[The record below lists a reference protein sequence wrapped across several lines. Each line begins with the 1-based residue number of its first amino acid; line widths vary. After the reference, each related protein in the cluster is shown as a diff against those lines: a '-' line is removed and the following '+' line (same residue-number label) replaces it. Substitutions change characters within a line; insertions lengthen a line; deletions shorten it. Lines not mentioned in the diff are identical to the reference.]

1 MNAEQYRAVI
11 GWFNAR
17 PAAKKALRLVSRSA
31 VALVYLL
38 YLGMLAW
45 LAWHRMGQLWPALVV
60 PASAFVV
67 GTLVRKLIDRP
78 RPYTALGFTPLF
90 PKDKTGQ
97 SMPSRH
103 CFSAAAIVAAAFTVW
118 VPLGV
123 AACLL
128 ITADKG
134 LAGAYNQNAIRQAQQ
149 FLAANEGAELY
160 VVGEYG
166 RRWFSQ
172 RGIPIERSFLYTAQN
187 PTLQR
192 ARQIS
197 ELLLER
203 YDAGEINAVHV
214 IYTDMKNGLE
224 ATVRQAQLLPLHR
237 ERFSTAKADTAGGS
251 TFEFVPNAAAVLDNA
266 VRSCLTGFI
275 YSALVDSFCSEQSAR
290 MTAMNAADQNAEELL
305 KDLSVQYNRARQAA
319 ITQEIT
325 EVSAGERAQRS
336 KKEKEG

>member
-1 MNAEQYRAVI
+1 MASTSEIRRRI
-11 GWFNAR
+11 GSVRQTQKITHAMYLISQAKLRKAKTDLSNTRPYFDALQTEIGRVFNAD
-17 PAAKKALRLVSRSA
+17 AGVESR
-31 VALVYLL
+31 YL
-38 YLGMLAW
+38 YDDD
-45 LAWHRMGQLWPALVV
+45 
-60 PASAFVV
+60 S
-67 GTLVRKLIDRP
+67 K
-78 RPYTALGFTPLF
+78 PL
-90 PKDKTGQ
+90 P
-97 SMPSRH
+97 
-103 CFSAAAIVAAAFTVW
+103 
-118 VPLGV
+118 GV

-134 LAGAYNQNAIRQAQQ
+134 LAGAYNQNAIRQAQRL
-149 FLAANEGAELY
+149 LAAHEGAALY

-166 RRWFSQ
+166 RRWFTQ
-172 RGIPIERSFLYTAQN
+172 RGVPIEKSFLYTAQN

-237 ERFSTAKADTAGGS
+237 DRFSAAAADTAGDPV
-251 TFEFVPNAAAVLDNA
+251 FEFVPSPAAVLNNA

>member
-1 MNAEQYRAVI
+1 MASTSEIRRRIGSVRQTQKITHAMYLISQAKLRKAKQDLSNTRPYFDALQTEIGRVFNADSSIDSRYLMPEDP
-11 GWFNAR
+11 NAR
-17 PAAKKALRLVSRSA
+17 PL
-31 VALVYLL
+31 
-38 YLGMLAW
+38 
-45 LAWHRMGQLWPALVV
+45 P
-60 PASAFVV
+60 
-67 GTLVRKLIDRP
+67 
-78 RPYTALGFTPLF
+78 
-90 PKDKTGQ
+90 
-97 SMPSRH
+97 
-103 CFSAAAIVAAAFTVW
+103 
-118 VPLGV
+118 GV

-128 ITADKG
+128 VTADKG

-149 FLAANEGAELY
+149 FLSANEGAVLY

-166 RRWFSQ
+166 RRWFTQ
-172 RGIPIERSFLYTAQN
+172 RGIPIEKSFLYTAQN

-192 ARQIS
+192 ARQIG

-203 YDAGEINAVHV
+203 YDAGAINAVHV

-237 ERFSTAKADTAGGS
+237 ERFSAAKADTAGDPV
-251 TFEFVPNAAAVLDNA
+251 FEFVPSAAAVLNNA

-305 KDLSVQYNRARQAA
+305 KDLSVQFNRARQAA

-336 KKEKEG
+336 KKEREGLPQ

>member
-1 MNAEQYRAVI
+1 MASTSEIRRRI
-11 GWFNAR
+11 GSVRQTQKITHAMYLISQAKLRKAKQELDNTRPYFQALQTEIGRVFNADSTVDSR
-17 PAAKKALRLVSRSA
+17 YLIPEDPNAKPL
-31 VALVYLL
+31 
-38 YLGMLAW
+38 
-45 LAWHRMGQLWPALVV
+45 P
-60 PASAFVV
+60 
-67 GTLVRKLIDRP
+67 GT
-78 RPYTALGFTPLF
+78 
-90 PKDKTGQ
+90 
-97 SMPSRH
+97 
-103 CFSAAAIVAAAFTVW
+103 
-118 VPLGV
+118 

-149 FLAANEGAELY
+149 MLSGSEGAELY

-172 RGIPIERSFLYTAQN
+172 RGIAIEKSFLYTAQN
-187 PTLQR
+187 PTLDR
-192 ARQIS
+192 ARRIA
-197 ELLLER
+197 EMLLER
-203 YDAGEINAVHV
+203 FDEGKISAVWI

-224 ATVRQAQLLPLHR
+224 ATVKQAQILPLHR
-237 ERFSTAKADTAGGS
+237 ERFHAAAQAAVEDDVY
-251 TFEFVPNAAAVLDNA
+251 EFVPSAGAVLDNA
-266 VRSCLTGFI
+266 VRSCLTGYI

-305 KDLSVQYNRARQAA
+305 KDLSVQFNRARQAA

>member
-1 MNAEQYRAVI
+1 MASTSEIRRRI
-11 GWFNAR
+11 GGVRQTQKITHAMYLISQAKLRKAKQDLDNTRPYFQALQTEIGRVFNADSTIESR
-17 PAAKKALRLVSRSA
+17 YVDPVDPNAKPLP
-31 VALVYLL
+31 
-38 YLGMLAW
+38 G
-45 LAWHRMGQLWPALVV
+45 V
-60 PASAFVV
+60 P
-67 GTLVRKLIDRP
+67 
-78 RPYTALGFTPLF
+78 
-90 PKDKTGQ
+90 
-97 SMPSRH
+97 
-103 CFSAAAIVAAAFTVW
+103 
-118 VPLGV
+118 
-123 AACLL
+123 ACLL

-149 FLAANEGAELY
+149 LLTAQGDAALY

-172 RGIPIERSFLYTAQN
+172 RGIAIEESFHYTAQN
-187 PTLQR
+187 PTLDR
-192 ARQIS
+192 ARHIA

-203 YDAGEINAVHV
+203 FDAGEISAVWV

-224 ATVRQAQLLPLHR
+224 AVVRQERILPMHR
-237 ERFSTAKADTAGGS
+237 EHFHAAAAAAAGDKAY
-251 TFEFVPNAAAVLDNA
+251 EFVPSAGAVLDNA
-266 VRSCLTGFI
+266 ARSCLTGYI

-290 MTAMNAADQNAEELL
+290 MTAMNAADQNADELL

>member
-1 MNAEQYRAVI
+1 MRAGGERMASTSEIRRRI
-11 GWFNAR
+11 GSVRQTQKITHAMYLISQAKLRKAKQDLSNTRPYFDALQNEIGRVFNADSSVESR
-17 PAAKKALRLVSRSA
+17 YLEPAQPAAREEVLR
-31 VALVYLL
+31 
-38 YLGMLAW
+38 
-45 LAWHRMGQLWPALVV
+45 P
-60 PASAFVV
+60 
-67 GTLVRKLIDRP
+67 
-78 RPYTALGFTPLF
+78 
-90 PKDKTGQ
+90 
-97 SMPSRH
+97 
-103 CFSAAAIVAAAFTVW
+103 
-118 VPLGV
+118 
-123 AACLL
+123 ACLL

-149 FLAANEGAELY
+149 YMADHPDTVLY

-172 RGIPIERSFLYTAQN
+172 RNIPIEKSFLYTAQN
-187 PTLQR
+187 PTLGR
-192 ARQIS
+192 ARQIA

-203 YDAGEINAVHV
+203 YDAGEINAVVV

-224 ATVRQAQLLPLHR
+224 AVVRQAQLLPLHR
-237 ERFSTAKADTAGGS
+237 ERFAAAAANTAQDDVY
-251 TFEFVPNAAAVLDNA
+251 EFIPSPNAVVNNAA
-266 VRSCLTGFI
+266 RSCLTGYI

-336 KKEKEG
+336 KKEKEGDLR

>member
-1 MNAEQYRAVI
+1 MASTSEIRRRIGSVRQTQKITHAMYLISQAKLRKAKQDLSNTRPYFDALQTEIGRVFNADSSIESRYLMPEDA
-11 GWFNAR
+11 NAR
-17 PAAKKALRLVSRSA
+17 PL
-31 VALVYLL
+31 
-38 YLGMLAW
+38 
-45 LAWHRMGQLWPALVV
+45 P
-60 PASAFVV
+60 
-67 GTLVRKLIDRP
+67 
-78 RPYTALGFTPLF
+78 
-90 PKDKTGQ
+90 
-97 SMPSRH
+97 
-103 CFSAAAIVAAAFTVW
+103 
-118 VPLGV
+118 GV

-149 FLAANEGAELY
+149 FLAANEGAVLY

-172 RGIPIERSFLYTAQN
+172 RGIPIEKSFLYTAQN

>member
-1 MNAEQYRAVI
+1 MASTSEIRRRIGSVRQTQKITHAMYLISQAKLRKAKQDLSNTRPYFDALQTEIGRVFNADSSIESRYLMPEDA
-11 GWFNAR
+11 NAR
-17 PAAKKALRLVSRSA
+17 PL
-31 VALVYLL
+31 
-38 YLGMLAW
+38 
-45 LAWHRMGQLWPALVV
+45 P
-60 PASAFVV
+60 
-67 GTLVRKLIDRP
+67 
-78 RPYTALGFTPLF
+78 
-90 PKDKTGQ
+90 
-97 SMPSRH
+97 
-103 CFSAAAIVAAAFTVW
+103 
-118 VPLGV
+118 GV

>member
-1 MNAEQYRAVI
+1 MCIRDRISSSKMRKARQQLNNVQPYFLKISSTIADILHHSPEIEHIYFDKRPEVKRRKAGYIVI
-11 GWFNAR
+11 
-17 PAAKKALRLVSRSA
+17 
-31 VALVYLL
+31 
-38 YLGMLAW
+38 
-45 LAWHRMGQLWPALVV
+45 
-60 PASAFVV
+60 
-67 GTLVRKLIDRP
+67 
-78 RPYTALGFTPLF
+78 
-90 PKDKTGQ
+90 TG
-97 SMPSRH
+97 
-103 CFSAAAIVAAAFTVW
+103 
-118 VPLGV
+118 
-123 AACLL
+123 
-128 ITADKG
+128 DKG

-149 FLAANEGAELY
+149 LLTAQGDAALY

-172 RGIPIERSFLYTAQN
+172 RGIAIEESFHYTAQN
-187 PTLQR
+187 PTLDR
-192 ARQIS
+192 ARHIA

-203 YDAGEINAVHV
+203 FDAGEISAVWV

-224 ATVRQAQLLPLHR
+224 AVVRQERILPMHR
-237 ERFSTAKADTAGGS
+237 EHFHAAAAAAAGDKAY
-251 TFEFVPNAAAVLDNA
+251 EFVPSAGAVLDNA
-266 VRSCLTGFI
+266 ARSCLTGYI

>member
-1 MNAEQYRAVI
+1 MASTSEIRRRIGSVRQTQKITHAMYLISQAKLRKAKQDLSNPRPYFDALQTEIGRVFNADSSIESRYLMPEDA
-11 GWFNAR
+11 NAR
-17 PAAKKALRLVSRSA
+17 PL
-31 VALVYLL
+31 
-38 YLGMLAW
+38 
-45 LAWHRMGQLWPALVV
+45 P
-60 PASAFVV
+60 
-67 GTLVRKLIDRP
+67 
-78 RPYTALGFTPLF
+78 
-90 PKDKTGQ
+90 
-97 SMPSRH
+97 
-103 CFSAAAIVAAAFTVW
+103 
-118 VPLGV
+118 GV